1 MNCQQTRER
10 RTYHAGA
17 TLDLYAWQRPS
28 PPTSTRCTYE
38 DGPPTPTQLSER
50 YDKSI
55 AERVAPP
62 STPPPVSIT
71 LDKRLDSSTCR
82 VSHVWTARVQQ
93 GSSSHAGV
101 TTTTTMTH
109 T

>member
-17 TLDLYAWQRPS
+17 TLDLYAWQRPA

-55 AERVAPP
+55 AERVALP
-62 STPPPVSIT
+62 STPPPLSIT

-82 VSHVWTARVQQ
+82 VSHDWPARAQQ
-93 GSSSHAGV
+93 ASSSPTRV
-101 TTTTTMTH
+101 STPPNFTL
-109 T
+109 